1 MVTYGI
7 EGREKR
13 RCFSGT
19 QKRKLLQQVKYYMYG
34 IDPMRK
40 ILTYFV
46 DDWLELTVDILDR
59 YLTWCDKVQDID
71 HRSGHVIIESV
82 LRNYMDRRVRCKR
95 RSKMI
100 VAE

>member
-1 MVTYGI
+1 MYGV
-7 EGREKR
+7 EGE
-13 RCFSGT
+13 T
-19 QKRKLLQQVKYYMYG
+19 QMFQRDSKTKTPAPEVKYRMYG

-59 YLTWCDKVQDID
+59 YLTWCDKVHDKD
-71 HRSGHVIIESV
+71 YRSCHVIIESV
-82 LRNYMDRRVRCKR
+82 LRNYMDRRARCKR